1 MMTSSLYYGFQSAL
15 VLTLVVTLAINI
27 LFILDTSKKLHDEN
41 PKSPGEYIY
50 SLSLH
55 SDKILEMKQG

>member
-1 MMTSSLYYGFQSAL
+1 MTALYSGFQSAL

-41 PKSPGEYIY
+41 PKSPGKCNILYKLLNCIY
-50 SLSLH
+50 S
-55 SDKILEMKQG
+55 KVTW